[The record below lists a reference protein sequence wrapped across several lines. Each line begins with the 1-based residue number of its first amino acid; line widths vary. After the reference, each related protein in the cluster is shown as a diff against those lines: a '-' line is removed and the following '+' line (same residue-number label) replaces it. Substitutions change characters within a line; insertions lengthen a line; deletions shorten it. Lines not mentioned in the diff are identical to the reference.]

1 MNTYQLFMGRDIPSG
16 GVVTNSDIMKFLD
29 RVDELVDGY
38 TYHEAMGCWQGEAEN
53 AIVLTIAAPREDVLL
68 VADTYKDMFKQLAV
82 GLVELPAME
91 FV

>member
-16 GVVTNSDIMKFLD
+16 GYVDDDALNTFLD
-29 RVDELVDGY
+29 RVDELIEGY
-38 TYHEAMGCWQGEAEN
+38 TLTDAMGVWQGEAED
-53 AIVLTIAAPREDVLL
+53 AIVLTIAAPKEDVLL
-68 VADTYKDMFKQLAV
+68 VANTYKDMFKQLAV